1 MTQQCKYDDQLLDY
15 LYGELDEPARKLF
28 AEHLQSCSAC
38 AAQVESLGR
47 VRKEY
52 QNRPPIEPAGE
63 AMQRMTALLMQ
74 AAASAHAPAAGGAEA
89 AQEGG
94 KVLQFRSRG
103 LRRILFHPAGGV
115 MAVAAAALFWVVF
128 RAQPGDHTGTSGPT
142 SFRTM
147 EDVATETAA
156 ATATPA
162 APAVVPAQPAAPVDK
177 SAPAGAVEHA
187 IDGIDELKETQGRK
201 GLNEDGLSQ
210 DGKISR
216 GDALGKDKAAAVK
229 ADKDDDFGGLRAK
242 SRPAKEPNV
251 LGVEKLNEEK
261 PKALAKPVVA
271 AQAEPTKPLGPYNA
285 TPAAKP
291 SAGLALELRTPAVG
305 APAASKGGA
314 VSSTGTGAGA
324 LVAKNAPTAPR
335 ALDERVYAK
344 AEKKAAG
351 DDAERWAQP
360 PPPPP
365 PAVYASPSPAPQAAA
380 PAPVQAPASTPP
392 ASSAPESQR
401 DEDNSVS
408 SAIARTRDQRQQKVV
423 EALANQ
429 ELGSLGAG
437 GNAGAPSPAQS
448 GDSRYVQRHAGAPKT
463 DSAAASS
470 RGLAQESAE
479 AEGAPAATAPGRA
492 IVVGGNRDEGASAL
506 AAVKD
511 QLRRGQCAEANTAL
525 IKLERTQPT
534 LHGLAEL
541 RAEWQS
547 ACAAPNVPQL
557 ERRVPNEALEAP
569 APASASRSVNKLRS
583 ASPAPPPKAAV
594 RAKAASKPAPERSKA
609 ADAAVQ

>member
-74 AAASAHAPAAGGAEA
+74 AAASSHAPAAAAAVA
-89 AQEGG
+89 AQDGG

-128 RAQPGDHTGTSGPT
+128 RAQPGAHTGTSGPT

-156 ATATPA
+156 PAVPVATPA
-162 APAVVPAQPAAPVDK
+162 APAAVAADPAAPVDK
-177 SAPAGAVEHA
+177 SVPAGAADHA
-187 IDGIDELKETQGRK
+187 AEGSDELKVAK
-201 GLNEDGLSQ
+201 GGNGLLADGLSR
-210 DGKISR
+210 DGKTGR
-216 GDALGKDKAAAVK
+216 GDAPGKDKASAVK

-242 SRPAKEPNV
+242 SRPAKEPEV
-251 LGVEKLNEEK
+251 IGAEKLSEEK
-261 PKALAKPVVA
+261 PKAAAKPVLA
-271 AQAEPTKPLGPYNA
+271 AQAVPAKPLERYNT

-291 SAGLALELRTPAVG
+291 SAGLALELRTPAVA
-305 APAASKGGA
+305 APAASKGAAAPSGNGPFA
-314 VSSTGTGAGA
+314 
-324 LVAKNAPTAPR
+324 AKNADPAPR
-335 ALDERVYAK
+335 ALDDRVYAK
-344 AEKKAAG
+344 AEKKVAG
-351 DDAERWAQP
+351 NDAERWAQP

-365 PAVYASPSPAPQAAA
+365 AVYSSPSPTPPPAAA
-380 PAPVQAPASTPP
+380 PAPVQSPASP
-392 ASSAPESQR
+392 APESSR

-408 SAIARTRDQRQQKVV
+408 SAIARTREQRQQKVV

-437 GNAGAPSPAQS
+437 GTAGAPSPLQS
-448 GDSRYVQRHAGAPKT
+448 GDNHYGQRHASAPKT
-463 DSAAASS
+463 DSAAPRSGAF
-470 RGLAQESAE
+470 AQEPAE
-479 AEGAPAATAPGRA
+479 SEAAPTATAPSRA
-492 IVVGGNRDEGASAL
+492 TGVSGNRDESAAAL
-506 AAVKD
+506 AAAKE
-511 QLRRGQCAEANTAL
+511 QLHRGQCAEANTAL
-525 IKLERTQPT
+525 AKLERAQPT
-534 LHGLAEL
+534 LPGLAEL
-541 RAEWQS
+541 RAQWQNT
-547 ACAAPNVPQL
+547 CAPPPVQQL
-557 ERRVPNEALEAP
+557 ERRMNNESFEAP
-569 APASASRSVNKLRS
+569 APAAASRSASKLRV
-583 ASPAPPPKAAV
+583 ASPAPPPKAPA
-594 RAKAASKPAPERSKA
+594 RAKAASKPVPERSKA
-609 ADAAVQ
+609 VDTAVQ